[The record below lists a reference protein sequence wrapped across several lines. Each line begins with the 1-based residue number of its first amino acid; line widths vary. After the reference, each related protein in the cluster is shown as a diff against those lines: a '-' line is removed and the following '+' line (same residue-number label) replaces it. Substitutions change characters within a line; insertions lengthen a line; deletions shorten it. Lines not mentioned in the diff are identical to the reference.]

1 MSAPAPPPPV
11 QAKPALSEEE
21 LDKKSKSIIEEY
33 LHIND
38 MKVCTS
44 IYIIDLENILK
55 ITCKFT
61 LASSTYVILVT
72 LL

>member
-1 MSAPAPPPPV
+1 MSAPAPRPPV

-44 IYIIDLENILK
+44 YI
-55 ITCKFT
+55 
-61 LASSTYVILVT
+61 
-72 LL
+72 LLTQKTFRK